1 MKKLFFAVVLTALTV
16 TTLNAQKFGA
26 KAGLNIAKYNY
37 SGENTSEVNDKLKS
51 LIGFHVGGFAEF
63 EITEKF
69 AFQPELLYSAQGV
82 KSENSD
88 TVLGVVYSS
97 ESTIK
102 TSYINIPLMAKY
114 YVIEGLSVQ
123 AGPQVGFLMSAD
135 ATTSNSTG
143 GITQNS
149 TSTDVKDQYKGIDF
163 GLNFGVG
170 YKLDFGLFF
179 DARYNL
185 GLSDL
190 ADKRVD
196 GDDNKSTNR
205 VIQISV
211 GYSFN

>member
-1 MKKLFFAVVLTALTV
+1 MKKLFFAVILTVLTV

-26 KAGLNIAKYNY
+26 KAGLNIAKYSY
-37 SGENTSEVNDKLKS
+37 SGENSSEVNDNLKS
-51 LIGFHVGGFAEF
+51 LIGFHIGGFAEF

-69 AFQPELLYSAQGV
+69 AFQPELLYTTQGA
-82 KSENSD
+82 KSESSD
-88 TVLGVVYSS
+88 NIYSYK
-97 ESTIK
+97 STIK

-135 ATTSNSTG
+135 SSSSIAIG
-143 GITQNS
+143 GISSKSSSN
-149 TSTDVKDQYKGIDF
+149 VKDQYKSIDF

-190 ADKRVD
+190 ADKRDD
-196 GDDNKSTNR
+196 GDDGKSTNR